1 MHPRS
6 IKEYLLLS
14 SSSSGIIVII
24 VFMLVRLYQQE
35 WMHALLDGVIVLAL
49 SGTFYYVY
57 KTRNTEKVSIFLGI
71 SSMLGVVLIIWLKG
85 IGHIYWEYP
94 VIIASYYLFRV
105 NVALVLS
112 ALLMIVVSIL
122 TFEQTSL
129 ISFSTI
135 IVTLIMAN
143 IFAYFSARNISQ
155 QHISLIKSERL
166 ERLRNKTL
174 ELIVGSHKLPVVL
187 EFITKSVEQENSDVI
202 CSISLFDKSKKF
214 LITGAAPSLPKAM
227 IEKMHM
233 VEIGPEGCPCGA
245 AAFYEKRIIVANIC
259 TDNRWTLF
267 AELAENSNLSACWA
281 EPIVSSEGEVIG
293 VFSIYHSVHY
303 TPTLQDF
310 LLVEQFAHLA
320 SISIEREKNHLL
332 IWQQAN
338 FDSLTGLPNRN
349 MMRSHLTQ
357 LIARAERDNEKIAV
371 AFLDLDHFKDVN
383 DTLGHHIGDALLKET
398 AKRIKQSIRKNDIVA
413 RLGGDEFVIIMSNLK
428 DFKGVEV
435 VAEQLRKSISL
446 PYYLFNEV
454 VHSAVSIGLTIYPDD
469 AVDIDDLL
477 KNADQ
482 AMYGAKSLGRNNY
495 HYFTQSMREQAIER
509 MQLIQDLRRA
519 IKNEEFF
526 VVYQPIICLQTNV
539 TYKAEALV
547 RWLHPTRGII
557 NPLDFIP
564 LAEETGLIID
574 ISDYVFSTVLL
585 DVKEWRNSI
594 HPHFQISINTS
605 PIQYKEN
612 SGNIA
617 AWMNALNSEKD
628 SRDSIAFEI
637 TENLLMENKKGVADI
652 LTLVKQSGIPIS
664 IDDFG
669 TGYSSLSYLKNYDT
683 DYLKIDKS
691 FVQKMS
697 EDSKDLALCEAMVVM
712 AKKLNIKVI
721 AEGIETR
728 EQRDILRDIG
738 CDYGQG
744 YYFSRPIIKR
754 EFELFLLNNNPANE
768 LSALSKG

>member
-1 MHPRS
+1 MSKRS

-14 SSSSGIIVII
+14 SSSSGIIVITL
-24 VFMLVRLYQQE
+24 FMLIRIYQQE
-35 WMHALLDGVIVLAL
+35 WVHALLDAVIVLAL
-49 SGTFYYVY
+49 SSTFYYVY
-57 KTRNTEKVSIFLGI
+57 KTRNTEKVSVFLGI

-85 IGHIYWEYP
+85 VSQIYWEYP
-94 VIIASYYLFRV
+94 VIIASYYLFRI
-105 NVALVLS
+105 NLALVLS
-112 ALLMIVVSIL
+112 AVLMIVVSIL
-122 TFEQTSL
+122 TFNQTSL

-135 IVTLIMAN
+135 IVTLLMAN

-155 QHISLIKSERL
+155 QHMSLIKSERL

-187 EFITKSVEQENSDVI
+187 EFITKSVEQESSDVI
-202 CSISLFDKSKKF
+202 CSISLLDKSKKF

-227 IEKMHM
+227 LEKTHM
-233 VEIGPEGCPCGA
+233 MEIGPEGGPCGA
-245 AAFYEKRIIVANIC
+245 AAFYEKRIVVANIS
-259 TDNRWTLF
+259 TDHRWTLL
-267 AELAENSNLSACWA
+267 AELAEKSGLNACWA

-293 VFSIYHSVHY
+293 VFSLYHSAQY
-303 TPTLQDF
+303 IPTSQDF
-310 LLVEQFAHLA
+310 LLIEQFAHLA

-338 FDSLTGLPNRN
+338 FDNLTGLPNRN

-357 LIARAERDNEKIAV
+357 LIARAERDNEKIAL

-446 PYYLFNEV
+446 PYYLFSEV

-495 HYFTQSMREQAIER
+495 HYFTQSMREQAVER
-509 MQLIQDLRRA
+509 MQLIQDLRHA
-519 IKNEEFF
+519 INNKEFF
-526 VVYQPIICLQTNV
+526 VVYQPIVNLQTNII
-539 TYKAEALV
+539 YKAEALV
-547 RWLHPTRGII
+547 RWQHPKRGTV

-564 LAEETGLIID
+564 LAEETGLIIE
-574 ISDYVFSTVLL
+574 ISDFVFHQVLL
-585 DVKEWRNSI
+585 DVKEWRESI
-594 HPHFQISINTS
+594 NANFQISINTS
-605 PIQYKEN
+605 PIQYKKN
-612 SGNIA
+612 SGNIIS
-617 AWMNALNSEKD
+617 WMDLLKKEKE
-628 SRDSIAFEI
+628 SLGSIAFEI
-637 TENLLMENKKGVADI
+637 TENLLMENKKGVTDM
-652 LTLVKQSGIPIS
+652 LTLVKESGIPIS

-669 TGYSSLSYLKNYDT
+669 TGYSSLSYLKNYET

-691 FVQKMS
+691 FVQKMTD
-697 EDSKDLALCEAMVVM
+697 DSKDLALCEAMVVM

-721 AEGIETR
+721 AEGIETK

-744 YYFSRPIIKR
+744 YYFSKPVKKSDFEQFLIDNAAAD
-754 EFELFLLNNNPANE
+754 ELFT
-768 LSALSKG
+768 LSES